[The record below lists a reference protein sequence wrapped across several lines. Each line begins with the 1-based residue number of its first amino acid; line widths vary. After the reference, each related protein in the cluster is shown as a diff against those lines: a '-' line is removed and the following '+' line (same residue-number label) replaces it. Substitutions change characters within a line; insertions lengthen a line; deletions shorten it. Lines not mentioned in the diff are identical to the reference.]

1 VRVVVIT
8 GGSSGIGLAAA
19 TMLARNGDHVVLLGN
34 HPSRLARAVE
44 QVKEAADGVKPASYR
59 ADFAHLDQVRAVG
72 DKLLAAHDR
81 IDVLVNNAGRLAPY
95 PGAVSVHGYDLTMQ
109 VNHLAGFLLTNV
121 LRPKLPNARLIT
133 TASLAE
139 AWGWLDVEHPAGP
152 GGRYRSRWLAYGAS
166 KQANVL
172 FTVEAARRWP
182 DTTPTCFFPGLVR
195 SRFVRRSPLFALGSL
210 IPVLVASPKRGADT
224 LVWLADPKT
233 GARPGAYYFMRTEFA
248 ATARATDAER
258 ARLLWEASLI
268 AVAEYLPEEPP
279 ARADAAGSG

>member
-8 GGSSGIGLAAA
+8 GASSGIGLAAA
-19 TMLARNGDHVVLLGN
+19 TALARNGDQVVLLGN
-34 HPSRLARAVE
+34 HPGRLAKAVE
-44 QVKEAADGVKPASYR
+44 RVKEAADGVTPASYR
-59 ADFAHLDQVRAVG
+59 ADFAHLGQVREVG
-72 DKLLAAHDR
+72 GKLLAAYDR
-81 IDVLVNNAGRLAPY
+81 IDVLANNAGGLAPY
-95 PGAVSVHGYDLTMQ
+95 PGAKSADGHDLTMQ
-109 VNHLAGFLLTNV
+109 VNHLAGFLLSN
-121 LRPKLPNARLIT
+121 LLMPKTGRLIT

-139 AWGWLDVEHPAGP
+139 AWGWLDAEHPLKP

-195 SRFVRRSPLFALGSL
+195 SRFVRHSPLFALGSV

-233 GARPGAYYFMRTEFA
+233 EARPGGYYFMRNEFT
-248 ATARATDAER
+248 ATPRATDPDR
-258 ARLLWEASLI
+258 ARLLWEASI
-268 AVAEYLPEEPP
+268 TAVAEYL
-279 ARADAAGSG
+279 G